1 MKLPFLKKKE
11 KELPEGMI
19 RQQVI
24 PKGVNPVVRTKEQI
38 YNQARMKT
46 QHDAPPPEF
55 SPEVLSVLRRH
66 GHFYQ
71 DIDYKALTDRIL
83 DAMQKGLRG
92 EEGGLPMLPTYLSD
106 VGELPEDKPV
116 AVLDIGG
123 SHLRAAVVMWA
134 HDSVFVMDAREEL
147 PMPGMDG
154 TVDFDAFI
162 RACADLLEPR
172 VAQTDLVGVC
182 FCYNAEP
189 TPEHDVRLKGFTKEI
204 RITGSEGRLLCA
216 EIRAELE
223 KRGVTGKR
231 FTALNDTIAAHL
243 TGSAVVPPR
252 FFGDAAG
259 MVLGTG
265 MNTCLPLP
273 VSRIEKLGRPGDE
286 ARMLVNVECG
296 YFCDVTLSDF
306 DRVIDAASDA
316 PGTCLF
322 EKQIAGKYLGEQCRL
337 ALIAAAEEGVFSP
350 ATAEKIK
357 AIESLST
364 AVADA
369 FEVEPE
375 YSTAIEALNGAPDAD
390 RIAAGQILTACFI
403 RAANLAVCAVSALSE
418 LMGRPKDRYK
428 PIMTCVDGSLYN
440 RSIRMHTAMTLAMQD
455 FTVQER
461 ECYALCKGVDK
472 ATYIGTAVAAWFQN
486 A

>member
-1 MKLPFLKKKE
+1 MKFPFFKKKE
-11 KELPEGMI
+11 KPLPEGMI

-24 PKGVNPVVRTKEQI
+24 PKGVSPVVRTKEQI

-46 QHDAPPPEF
+46 QHDSPPPEF
-55 SPEVLSVLRRH
+55 SPEVLAVLRRH
-66 GHFYQ
+66 GHFYK

-106 VGELPEDKPV
+106 VGELPMDKPV

-123 SHLRAAVVMWA
+123 SHLRAAVVTWT
-134 HDSVFVMDAREEL
+134 HDSVFVLEEREEL
-147 PMPGMDG
+147 PMPGMG
-154 TVDFDAFI
+154 RAVKFETFI
-162 RACADLLEPR
+162 KKCADLLEPR
-172 VAQTDLVGVC
+172 VEKTDLVGVC

-189 TPEHDVRLKGFTKEI
+189 TPEHDVRLAGFTKEV

-216 EIRAELE
+216 EIAQELAR
-223 KRGVTGKR
+223 RGVKGKR
-231 FTALNDTIAAHL
+231 FTALNDTIAAEL
-243 TGSAVVPPR
+243 TGCAVVPER

-273 VSRIEKLGRPGDE
+273 VMCIEKLGRPDDE
-286 ARMLVNVECG
+286 SRMLVNVECG

-306 DRVIDAASDA
+306 DRVIDEKSDA
-316 PGTCLF
+316 PGKCLL

-350 ATAEKIK
+350 AAAEKIK
-357 AIESLST
+357 AIETLGT
-364 AVADA
+364 ADADA

-375 YSTAIEALNGAPDAD
+375 YSTAIEALNGATAED

-440 RSIRMHTAMTLAMQD
+440 RSIRMHTAMTLQMQD

-461 ECYALCKGVDK
+461 ECYALCKGIEK
-472 ATYIGTAVAAWFQN
+472 ATYIGTAVAAWFH
-486 A
+486 AE

>member
-1 MKLPFLKKKE
+1 MKIPFFKKKE

-24 PKGVNPVVRTKEQI
+24 PKGVNPHVRSKEQI

-55 SPEVLSVLRRH
+55 SPEVLAVLRRH

-71 DIDYKALTDRIL
+71 DIDFHAVTDRIL

-106 VGELPEDKPV
+106 VGELPVDRPV

-123 SHLRAAVVMWA
+123 SHLRAAVITWT
-134 HDSVFVMDAREEL
+134 HDSTFVIDEREER
-147 PMPGMDG
+147 PMPGMD
-154 TVDFDAFI
+154 
-162 RACADLLEPR
+162 RAVKFETFVKTCADLLEPR

-189 TPEHDVRLKGFTKEI
+189 TPEHDVRMGGFSKEI

-216 EIRAELE
+216 EIAQELE
-223 KRGVTGKR
+223 RRGVTGKR
-231 FTALNDTIAAHL
+231 FTALNDTLAAEL
-243 TGSAVVPPR
+243 TGCAVVPHR
-252 FFGDAAG
+252 FFGDVAG

-273 VSRIEKLGRPGDE
+273 VSRIGKLGRPDDE
-286 ARMLVNVECG
+286 TRMLVNVECG
-296 YFCDVTLSDF
+296 HFCDVTLSDF
-306 DRVIDAASDA
+306 DRVIDEKSDA
-316 PGTCLF
+316 PGKCLF

-350 ATAEKIK
+350 ETAGKLK
-357 AIESLST
+357 AIESLGT
-364 AVADA
+364 ADADA

-375 YSTAIEALNGAPDAD
+375 YSTSIEALNGAPDAD
-390 RIAAGQILTACFI
+390 RTAAGQILTACFI
-403 RAANLAVCAVSALSE
+403 RAANLATCAVSALSE
-418 LMGRPKDRYK
+418 LMGRPEDRYK

-440 RSIRMHTAMTLAMQD
+440 RSIRMHTAMTLQMQD

-461 ECYALCKGVDK
+461 ECYALCKGVEK
-472 ATYIGTAVAAWFQN
+472 ATYIGTAVAAWFHEQ
-486 A
+486 